1 MDKMDKDEILFKAR
15 AEGAESVD
23 EGTKHTQDK
32 GRKFAQ
38 LAFCAVYLIIA
49 TLCLISGKDIDPGVT
64 AMFMAS
70 VGGELF
76 SQWRDSKKFGYLL
89 LVLLSA
95 AAVVFN
101 LIFLGTR
108 MFGAG
113 T

>member
-23 EGTKHTQDK
+23 EGTRHMQDR

-49 TLCLISGKDIDPGVT
+49 LLCLISGKDIDPGVT

-76 SQWRDSKKFGYLL
+76 AQWCDNKKLGYLL
-89 LVLLSA
+89 LVLICA
-95 AAVVFN
+95 ASVAFN
-101 LIFLGTR
+101 LIFLGMR

-113 T
+113 S